1 MKHKRTFPLKA
12 NQCSQC
18 KKTEGYDMV
27 MGIKVIDGIC
37 TVCRSKQC
45 SSCGIM
51 FGKWFVEQA
60 GYKVGDYTLC
70 SFCYKKLK
78 QDGKREVQRT
88 AQVIVSVLP
97 DGHTESRQR
106 RLGE

>member
-1 MKHKRTFPLKA
+1 MKRKTA
-12 NQCSQC
+12 NISGLRCSRC
-18 KKTEGYDMV
+18 KKVEGCDMV

-51 FGKWFVEQA
+51 VGKWFVEQA

-70 SFCYKKLK
+70 GFCYKKLK

-88 AQVIVSVLP
+88 EQVIVSVLP